1 MWKGT
6 MFFTVTPVLE
16 GGGIADKSS
25 ASSSMAQPA
34 DVTFGYRWRSIDR
47 NAAVLQLQVGG

>member
-1 MWKGT
+1 